1 MSGLETLE
9 VASRAEWRRWLARNH
24 ASSSGVWLVFR
35 KAHAGGPALSYDD
48 SVEEALC
55 FGWVDSL
62 IRRLDESR
70 YARKF
75 TPRKPESRWSKSN
88 KARAENMI
96 DAGLMTP
103 RGLALVEDARSTGEW
118 AKADVPP
125 TAPGTPDE
133 LVVALEADRAA
144 KAYFDSLSPSLRKQ
158 YTAWIG
164 SAKRADTRARRAK
177 ELTAVLARGERLG
190 LK

>member
-1 MSGLETLE
+1 METLE
-9 VASRAEWRRWLARNH
+9 VGSRAEWRRWLARNH
-24 ASSSGVWLVFR
+24 AKASEIWLVFR

-55 FGWVDSL
+55 FGWIDSL

-75 TPRKPESRWSKSN
+75 TPRKPGSRWSKSN
-88 KARAENMI
+88 KARATRMI
-96 DAGLMTP
+96 EAGLMQP
-103 RGLALVEDARSTGEW
+103 PGLALVEEARSGGEW
-118 AKADVPP
+118 AAVDHAPP
-125 TAPGTPDE
+125 PAMPDE
-133 LVVALEADRAA
+133 LAEALRAHRGA
-144 KAYFDSLSPSLRKQ
+144 KSRFDSLPPSLRKQ
-158 YTAWIG
+158 YMAWVG
-164 SAKRADTRARRAK
+164 SAKREDTRLRRAK